1 MFVITGITGKVG
13 GRVGDILLEPV
24 FRSAHQC
31 DAPRKGHPG
40 RLVDA
45 KSPSF
50 PMPQTCSLLRRHS
63 RGQPAS
69 SS

>member
-1 MFVITGITGKVG
+1 
-13 GRVGDILLEPV
+13 
-24 FRSAHQC
+24 
-31 DAPRKGHPG
+31 
-40 RLVDA
+40 VDA

-50 PMPQTCSLLRRHS
+50 PMPQTYSLLHRHS